1 MIATQYIATKKKTHN
16 IQQVRE
22 NEKRELRIANIT
34 DGSVGRFCTVGYY
47 EMARNVVK
55 NAC

>member
-16 IQQVRE
+16 IQQVKE